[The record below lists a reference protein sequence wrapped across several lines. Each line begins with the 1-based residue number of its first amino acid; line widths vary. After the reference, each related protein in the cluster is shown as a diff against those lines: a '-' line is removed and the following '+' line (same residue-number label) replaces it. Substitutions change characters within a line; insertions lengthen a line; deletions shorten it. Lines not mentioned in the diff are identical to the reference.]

1 LDNKKL
7 DNDLVDNEIVG
18 YIAVAVVV
26 EELILDLK
34 VFRQCSKYTKK
45 KKNDL
50 GQYEWK

>member
-18 YIAVAVVV
+18 YIAVVVV

-45 KKNDL
+45 KKNDI
-50 GQYEWK
+50 GQYECK